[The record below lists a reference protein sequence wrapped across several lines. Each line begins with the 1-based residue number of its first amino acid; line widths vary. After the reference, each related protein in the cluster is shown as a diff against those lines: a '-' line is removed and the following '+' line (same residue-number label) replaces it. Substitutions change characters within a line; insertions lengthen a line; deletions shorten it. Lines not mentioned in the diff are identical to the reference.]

1 MNVTQQSGAAMP
13 NNNSHGMLGA
23 RVALAMALAAMLSA
37 CALAPGQHM
46 ATPPTLPATTADNG
60 DVTSDMQI
68 PVKQIDLALIR
79 EIRADQKNDAKV
91 QSQLNLF
98 AKPAGYK
105 LGSGDVL
112 QITVWDHPELAA
124 AVGQPAQNTKTSDA
138 APGFVVNSEGNIQFE
153 SPERLFLLFLLSE

>member
-23 RVALAMALAAMLSA
+23 RVALAAMLSA

-105 LGSGDVL
+105 LGSSDVL
-112 QITVWDHPELAA
+112 QITV
-124 AVGQPAQNTKTSDA
+124 
-138 APGFVVNSEGNIQFE
+138 
-153 SPERLFLLFLLSE
+153 

>member
-1 MNVTQQSGAAMP
+1 
-13 NNNSHGMLGA
+13 MLGA

-105 LGSGDVL
+105 LGSGGVL
-112 QITVWDHPELAA
+112 QITYGITRNLPRQSASRRRTRRPRMRRLD
-124 AVGQPAQNTKTSDA
+124 
-138 APGFVVNSEGNIQFE
+138 FVVNSEGNIQFE
-153 SPERLFLLFLLSE
+153 SPERLFLLFCYPNKDASS